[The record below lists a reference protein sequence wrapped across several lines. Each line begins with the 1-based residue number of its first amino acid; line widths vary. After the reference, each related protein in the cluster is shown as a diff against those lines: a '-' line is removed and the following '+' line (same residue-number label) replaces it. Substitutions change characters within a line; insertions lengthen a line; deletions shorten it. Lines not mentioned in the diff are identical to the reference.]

1 MKRNLVVC
9 AIVSGVLAG
18 GGALRAQSAADVPQL
33 MMRATYTGC
42 LQSVNHDAWFV
53 LTNAM
58 IDESGSP
65 VAKQK
70 VKPMNDA
77 MQHDSRHRD
86 PMGGDPMKNDAMK
99 NDAMKNDAMKNDA
112 MKNDAMTSGS
122 APMTLDLRSKA
133 LNFRK
138 HTGHEVRITGYGP
151 QPEIVSGTTV
161 QAFSVT
167 TVKTLGKTCQ

>member
-42 LQSVNHDAWFV
+42 LQSVNHDARFV

-86 PMGGDPMKNDAMK
+86 PMGGDP
-99 NDAMKNDAMKNDA
+99 MKNDAMKNDA